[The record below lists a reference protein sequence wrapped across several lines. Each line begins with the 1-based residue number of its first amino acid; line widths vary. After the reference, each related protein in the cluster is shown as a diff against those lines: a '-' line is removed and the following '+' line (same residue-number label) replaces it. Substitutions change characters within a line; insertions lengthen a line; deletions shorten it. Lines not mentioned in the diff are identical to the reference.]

1 MEDVEA
7 WEWHEQHRLGRR
19 IIGDIYVEDAFEP
32 YSDVPEDED
41 IDFEDDLL
49 GFDPDT
55 AEQQQDEVPV
65 PEWINSA
72 IDVDKLMSDIFRPGT
87 NHVTDG
93 MRGGGKTHQAVAYT
107 EYMVEGRFK
116 GMPRVIMLTNIIFVK
131 RVSFEGD
138 LEDQFVMEDPPGV
151 HHVTSMEQM
160 FRIQTKM
167 MKRYGREGVMFMLV
181 LDEAQNFLLA
191 DEYQQDTSIAFIKFY
206 GTTRK
211 FNTCIWLLTPSIN
224 NLPPR
229 ARNFLDADPA
239 GYVSCQWRKN
249 KQLAAQYIAANHI
262 ENADVREF
270 TTMKMGANMAPVWF
284 RITTTPWTRPL
295 EELGIGEYGY
305 DHLANADFKVSIDDN
320 NPFDFKAFMEA
331 TSDMPSYRMATVMQE
346 FFDRMDGKSADPD
359 APPEDDPKAERTA
372 EILRMR
378 ELGLTF
384 DQIEFVTG
392 VAASTCRYWIN
403 RYGSANPAAQAVDS
417 PKGAGGG
424 DPAQPK
430 RGNRSRNTP
439 KVGSR
444 AGKKGLKTPPKRLRK
459 DSALEKLEL
468 LKKDTARSLSSS
480 NATTPS
486 SRPYMYNPREGEE
499 DGGSRGRLPIDPQPV
514 GGRLAAGTPLEGE
527 DSADLNHDEDGS
539 FDDGV
544 WGYGDDGGSDE
555 EEPYGV
561 GEEYEE
567 AERSPQEE

>member
-32 YSDVPEDED
+32 DSDVPEDED

-384 DQIEFVTG
+384 DQMFYG
-392 VAASTCRYWIN
+392 WI
-403 RYGSANPAAQAVDS
+403 YGKWLMWAELLFIILPVIF
-417 PKGAGGG
+417 
-424 DPAQPK
+424 
-430 RGNRSRNTP
+430 
-439 KVGSR
+439 
-444 AGKKGLKTPPKRLRK
+444 
-459 DSALEKLEL
+459 L
-468 LKKDTARSLSSS
+468 LKKSTRQNPKIFYTMLILTCISITLNRYLLTVQALASPVMPFDSWRTYAPNWAEWGACALVLSYAAMVLSLSY
-480 NATTPS
+480 
-486 SRPYMYNPREGEE
+486 RY
-499 DGGSRGRLPIDPQPV
+499 LPM
-514 GGRLAAGTPLEGE
+514 
-527 DSADLNHDEDGS
+527 
-539 FDDGV
+539 F
-544 WGYGDDGGSDE
+544 
-555 EEPYGV
+555 
-561 GEEYEE
+561 
-567 AERSPQEE
+567 PQEARLNQGE